1 MKNKQRYAVSMVVRY
16 LLLALC
22 LFASCG
28 ISANEM
34 AVKGVSANKVL
45 QLAQAGSCAEGCEAA
60 KKRCMAQY
68 TRTNMD
74 GVKLVTPEG
83 AKICWAAYRS
93 CTANCK

>member
-1 MKNKQRYAVSMVVRY
+1 MKNKQNDMVGVFARH
-16 LLLALC
+16 LLIAIC
-22 LFASCG
+22 LFVSCG
-28 ISANEM
+28 VCANDFV
-34 AVKGVSANKVL
+34 VKSVAAKDVL

-83 AKICWAAYRS
+83 AKTCWAAYRACKS
-93 CTANCK
+93 NCK